1 MNKVNKN
8 RIGIF
13 FWIFIAP
20 AIVIYFTFSVLPFL
34 YTFFY
39 SFTDYTDM
47 NPVNLSWVGLEN
59 YVTVMKNSLMR
70 VGIKNS
76 LIYAI
81 LLTGFQVILGLPLAV
96 LLDQKLKTQNLLR
109 AIFFFPAVFSS
120 LIIGYL
126 WKYILSSAESGL
138 INSLIVSMGFSTV
151 NFFSSKFALY
161 SIIFTQIWQWT
172 GWAMVIFLANLQS
185 VPLELMEAAQLD
197 GAGSIKR
204 FFSITLP
211 LMCPSVKIVV
221 VTGLIGGMKVFD
233 AIYSMTGGG
242 PGNATQ
248 TVMTIMMDKGISD
261 GFYSVGAAFGVCFFV
276 VVLILSAVVNKLMS
290 KWSEAIG

>member
-81 LLTGFQVILGLPLAV
+81 LLTGFQVIFGLPLAV